1 MIGSASW
8 KCPRCNKYN
17 APWLPQ
23 CFCKELETILPKVES
38 TPVNQDIV
46 QTEKKTEES
55 PIASESLC
63 AGCGTSHSIYD
74 PCARS

>member
-46 QTEKKTEES
+46 QTEKKNRRIPYSFRELMCWLRDKS
-55 PIASESLC
+55 
-63 AGCGTSHSIYD
+63 
-74 PCARS
+74 